1 MQLVGGLLHGRAR
14 LQAPGRVETMAAVIG
29 VGRIHLKRRP
39 ELRRLGAAI
48 VGRQDES
55 RRHDA
60 DDLERVAVDENGS
73 PDDRCI
79 RRVAPMPEGV
89 PEHDQSR
96 TIRQVLLGGERSAD
110 HRRDAKRRERVRAD
124 TSDGD
129 AFGLLIAGEV
139 HLTFT
144 PRGHLLQRP
153 AALPIVHDLALGD
166 PGFVERRPLAP
177 DHHRAV
183 RLGPWQGLEEHRV
196 EDAEDRGIGANPER
210 ERQDG
215 NRGESRIPE
224 ERPRPESKV
233 LPECLEESL
242 LEHTVIRV
250 IRVP

>member
-1 MQLVGGLLHGRAR
+1 
-14 LQAPGRVETMAAVIG
+14 
-29 VGRIHLKRRP
+29 
-39 ELRRLGAAI
+39 
-48 VGRQDES
+48 
-55 RRHDA
+55 
-60 DDLERVAVDENGS
+60 
-73 PDDRCI
+73 
-79 RRVAPMPEGV
+79 MPEGV

-96 TIRQVLLGGERSAD
+96 TIRQVLLGGECSAD
-110 HRRDAKRRERVRAD
+110 HRRNTKRRERVRAD
-124 TSDGD
+124 TSAGD
-129 AFGLLIAGEV
+129 AFGFLIAGEV

-144 PRGHLLQRP
+144 PGGHLLQRP

-166 PGFVERRPLAP
+166 PGLVERRPLAP

-215 NRGESRIPE
+215 DRGEARIPE

-242 LEHTVIRV
+242 LEHAVIRV